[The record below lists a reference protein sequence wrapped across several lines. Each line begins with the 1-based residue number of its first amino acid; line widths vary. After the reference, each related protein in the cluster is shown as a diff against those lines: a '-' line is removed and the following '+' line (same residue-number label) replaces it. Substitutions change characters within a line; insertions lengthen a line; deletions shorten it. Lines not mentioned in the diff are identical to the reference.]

1 MSGTVRVTSFYKVK
15 GEGWQ
20 YHGLFS
26 LRQRHDLVPVF
37 SFFFPQWIHVIGKEK
52 KKKTENKKANV
63 K

>member
-37 SFFFPQWIHVIGKEK
+37 LSFFLNGF
-52 KKKTENKKANV
+52 T
-63 K
+63 